1 MERTVFLN
9 GAFMPESAAQLP
21 IFDRGLLFA
30 DSVYEGFGIL
40 DSQITD
46 FAYHMDRL
54 DRSLGELNMPSPMAR
69 DDMLAAMMTLIEA
82 NDLAEGFLYLQI
94 TRGTGD
100 RSYLYDDSYTPNIF
114 AFTQKE
120 KFPADSNP
128 DPVALATVPDIRWAR
143 RDIKT
148 TNLLGQVMAKQAAHL
163 AGAFEALMIAP
174 DGDITEAGSSSFF
187 FIKDRTLYV
196 RPVSNDI
203 LHGITRQ
210 TMLRVAEQH
219 QLKIA
224 ETTYTLDQALA
235 ADEAFIT
242 AASIYVMPV
251 GRIDD
256 HQIADGKTGP
266 ITAELRRAYL
276 ELARAEFPE
285 RPGSKGKTG

>member
-9 GAFMPESAAQLP
+9 GDFMPESEARIP

-46 FAYHMDRL
+46 FEYHMNRL
-54 DRSLGELNMPSPMAR
+54 DRSLGELNMPSPMTR
-69 DDMLAAMMTLIEA
+69 DDLLSAMMKLIAA
-82 NDLAEGFLYLQI
+82 NDAKEGFLYLQI
-94 TRGTGD
+94 TRGNGD

-114 AFTQKE
+114 AFTQGE
-120 KFPADSNP
+120 KFKADSNP

-163 AGAFEALMIAP
+163 AGAHEALMIAP

-187 FIKDRTLYV
+187 FIKDRELFV
-196 RPVSNDI
+196 RPVSNEI

-210 TMLRVAEQH
+210 TMLRVAEQF
-219 QLKIA
+219 QLKIR
-224 ETTYTLDQALA
+224 ETTYTLDEALR

-242 AASIYVMPV
+242 AASIYVLPV

-256 HQIADGKTGP
+256 HIIGDGTTGP
-266 ITAELRRAYL
+266 ITAALRTAYL
-276 ELARAEFPE
+276 ETARAEFPVVPE
-285 RPGSKGKTG
+285 VETT

>member
-1 MERTVFLN
+1 
-9 GAFMPESAAQLP
+9 MPEGAAQLP

-40 DSQITD
+40 DSQVTD

-54 DRSLGELNMPSPMAR
+54 DRSLGELNMPSPMSR
-69 DDMLAAMMTLIEA
+69 GDMLAAMMTLIET
-82 NDLAEGFLYLQI
+82 NGLAEGFLYLQI
-94 TRGTGD
+94 TRGSGD
-100 RSYLYDDSYTPNIF
+100 RSYLYDDSYAPNIF
-114 AFTQKE
+114 AFTQPA
-120 KFPADSNP
+120 KFAADSDP

-148 TNLLGQVMAKQAAHL
+148 TNLLGQVMAKQAAYL

-187 FIKDRTLYV
+187 FIKDRKLYV

-219 QLKIA
+219 QLQIV
-224 ETTYTLDQALA
+224 ETTYTLEQALA

-251 GRIDD
+251 GRIDNTV
-256 HQIADGKTGP
+256 IGNGKAGP
-266 ITAELRRAYL
+266 ISTALRQSYL
-276 ELARAEFPE
+276 ELARAEFPAH
-285 RPGSKGKTG
+285 PDSGKATG